1 MTTPNNSKMMTQQQ
15 LQPWHIFSAV
25 FVAFWAI
32 MSYFDSFFITLI
44 LCVGAGFAT
53 DNLNKYMKGTK
64 STGKPKKPVVDL
76 CPTKPLPPEPPAVS
90 SDEEEELEDIQIK
103 VPDSL
108 PIQQE
113 PQCEVEPTPSPQL
126 MESVVPPTEL
136 LSEHQIP
143 EDIMEIEEEET
154 AKCDENEATLESE
167 TKEEMEDF
175 VEVKKIASITPHNS
189 FAEEPEADNDLMSAP
204 LQEQETM
211 NNEAVFEEAEEVKEQ
226 EMFNLERKLAEEEA
240 KLAAEE
246 ISHKEEN
253 NLLIEETHDASDQGE
268 SKSEADVTSQL
279 IDQIEQ
285 PPQMIIEDSLLL
297 SQEEKVDLLEDNLM
311 NSEVKDVAE
320 SVPSHEIENKSVEVL
335 SNIEVKQEQ
344 EPLISAAENDNV
356 QDAKH
361 VEVIEEEITELKIS
375 AKNEEPVDF
384 LGSSVAVAGNDDQSD
399 LLGTTIPPPPTS
411 NTEDSLLDQIEVKGD
426 LLSGMDDSLLVQR
439 SEEDDIPVM
448 MTETNKMEEVAE
460 EVDLL
465 NIQSEQ
471 LDPTLVQHV
480 AKTSLEEHEQE
491 LANLLNEAQQEEEVE
506 PELEAVE
513 KVVKDEGDLW
523 ALDEPK
529 LGGESLVHL
538 GDSDELANKD
548 DISHCAVFGDDI
560 DPDLDLDE
568 DEKAPRSLKSSTS
581 SSSAGPDVADQD
593 DQQDHVMPKKQAS
606 TDSSSSSSEEANPK
620 DANLLGNPKTN
631 A

>member
-1 MTTPNNSKMMTQQQ
+1 MMNQQQ
-15 LQPWHIFSAV
+15 LQPWHIFSGV
-25 FVAFWAI
+25 FVAFWAV

-53 DNLNKYMKGTK
+53 DNLNKFMKGTK
-64 STGKPKKPVVDL
+64 STGKKKPVVDL

-90 SDEEEELEDIQIK
+90 SDEEELEDQVEIK

-113 PQCEVEPTPSPQL
+113 SQCEVEPTPSPQL

-143 EDIMEIEEEET
+143 EDIMEIEEEIELKKCEEIEEP
-154 AKCDENEATLESE
+154 AKCDEGP
-167 TKEEMEDF
+167 KEEIMEDF
-175 VEVKKIASITPHNS
+175 IEVKKVEKASITPHNS
-189 FAEEPEADNDLMSAP
+189 FAEEDNDLMSAP
-204 LQEQETM
+204 PPQEQETM
-211 NNEAVFEEAEEVKEQ
+211 NNEAVFEEVEEVKEQ
-226 EMFNLERKLAEEEA
+226 EMFAEVEA
-240 KLAAEE
+240 KLATEVIE
-246 ISHKEEN
+246 S
-253 NLLIEETHDASDQGE
+253 NLLIEESHDANVDDHQDNQE
-268 SKSEADVTSQL
+268 NVTSQL
-279 IDQIEQ
+279 IEQIEQ
-285 PPQMIIEDSLLL
+285 PQDLL

-311 NSEVKDVAE
+311 NSEVKE
-320 SVPSHEIENKSVEVL
+320 SVPSHEIENESENEVL
-335 SNIEVKQEQ
+335 SNNEVKQEQ
-344 EPLISAAENDNV
+344 AEPLISAENDNV
-356 QDAKH
+356 Q
-361 VEVIEEEITELKIS
+361 EVIEEEITELKIS
-375 AKNEEPVDF
+375 AKNEEPEVDF
-384 LGSSVAVAGNDDQSD
+384 QHQDDYQSD
-399 LLGTTIPPPPTS
+399 LLGTTIPPPTSTS

-426 LLSGMDDSLLVQR
+426 LLSGMDDSLLVKR

-448 MTETNKMEEVAE
+448 KMEEPE
-460 EVDLL
+460 IDLL
-465 NIQSEQ
+465 NIQSEN

-491 LANLLNEAQQEEEVE
+491 LANLLNEAQQEDEVE

-548 DISHCAVFGDDI
+548 DISHCAVFGDDL

-568 DEKAPRSLKSSTS
+568 DEKGPRSLKSSTS

-593 DQQDHVMPKKQAS
+593 DQDMAKKPS
-606 TDSSSSSSEEANPK
+606 ITDSSSSSSEEANPK
-620 DANLLGNPKTN
+620 DANLLGNPTTN

>member
-1 MTTPNNSKMMTQQQ
+1 MMNQQQ
-15 LQPWHIFSAV
+15 LQPWHIFSGV
-25 FVAFWAI
+25 FVAFWAV

-53 DNLNKYMKGTK
+53 DNLNKFMKGTK
-64 STGKPKKPVVDL
+64 STGKKKPVVDL

-90 SDEEEELEDIQIK
+90 SDEEELEDQVEIK

-108 PIQQE
+108 PIQEVQ

-143 EDIMEIEEEET
+143 EDIMEIEEEIELKKCEEIEEP
-154 AKCDENEATLESE
+154 AKCDEGP
-167 TKEEMEDF
+167 KEEIMEDF
-175 VEVKKIASITPHNS
+175 IEVKKVEKASITPHNS
-189 FAEEPEADNDLMSAP
+189 FAEEDNDLMSAP
-204 LQEQETM
+204 PPQEQETM
-211 NNEAVFEEAEEVKEQ
+211 NNEAVFEEVEEVKEQ
-226 EMFNLERKLAEEEA
+226 EMFAEVEA
-240 KLAAEE
+240 KLATEVIE
-246 ISHKEEN
+246 S
-253 NLLIEETHDASDQGE
+253 NLLIEESHDANVDDHQDDQE
-268 SKSEADVTSQL
+268 NVTSQL
-279 IDQIEQ
+279 IEQIEQ
-285 PPQMIIEDSLLL
+285 PQDLL

-311 NSEVKDVAE
+311 NSEVKDNVLAE
-320 SVPSHEIENKSVEVL
+320 SVPSHEIENE
-335 SNIEVKQEQ
+335 SNNEVKQEQ
-344 EPLISAAENDNV
+344 AEPLISAENDNV
-356 QDAKH
+356 Q
-361 VEVIEEEITELKIS
+361 EVIEEEITELKIS
-375 AKNEEPVDF
+375 AKNEEPSVDF
-384 LGSSVAVAGNDDQSD
+384 QHQDDYQSD
-399 LLGTTIPPPPTS
+399 LLGTTIPPPTSTS

-426 LLSGMDDSLLVQR
+426 LLSGMDDSLLVKR

-448 MTETNKMEEVAE
+448 KMEEPE
-460 EVDLL
+460 IDLL
-465 NIQSEQ
+465 NIQSEN

-548 DISHCAVFGDDI
+548 DISHCAVFGDDL

-568 DEKAPRSLKSSTS
+568 DEKGPRSLKSSTS

-593 DQQDHVMPKKQAS
+593 DQDMAKKPS
-606 TDSSSSSSEEANPK
+606 ITDSSSSSSEEANPK
-620 DANLLGNPKTN
+620 DANLLGNPTTN

>member
-1 MTTPNNSKMMTQQQ
+1 MMNQQQ
-15 LQPWHIFSAV
+15 LQPWHIFSGV
-25 FVAFWAI
+25 FVAFWAV

-53 DNLNKYMKGTK
+53 DNLNKFMKGTK
-64 STGKPKKPVVDL
+64 STGKKKPVVDL

-90 SDEEEELEDIQIK
+90 SDEEELEDQVPEIK

-113 PQCEVEPTPSPQL
+113 STQCEVEPTPSPQL

-143 EDIMEIEEEET
+143 EDIMEIEEEIELKKCEEIEEP
-154 AKCDENEATLESE
+154 AKCDEGP
-167 TKEEMEDF
+167 KEELEDF
-175 VEVKKIASITPHNS
+175 IEVKKVEKASITPHNS
-189 FAEEPEADNDLMSAP
+189 FAEEDNDLMSAP
-204 LQEQETM
+204 PVEQETM
-211 NNEAVFEEAEEVKEQ
+211 NNEAVFEEVEEVKEQ
-226 EMFNLERKLAEEEA
+226 EMFAEVEA
-240 KLAAEE
+240 KLATEVIE
-246 ISHKEEN
+246 S
-253 NLLIEETHDASDQGE
+253 NLLIEESHDANVDDHQDDQE
-268 SKSEADVTSQL
+268 NVTSQL
-279 IDQIEQ
+279 IEQIEQ
-285 PPQMIIEDSLLL
+285 PQDLL

-311 NSEVKDVAE
+311 NSEVKDNVLAE
-320 SVPSHEIENKSVEVL
+320 SVPSHEIENE
-335 SNIEVKQEQ
+335 SNNEVKQEQ
-344 EPLISAAENDNV
+344 EPLISAENDNV
-356 QDAKH
+356 Q
-361 VEVIEEEITELKIS
+361 EVIEEEITELKIS
-375 AKNEEPVDF
+375 AKNEEPQVDF
-384 LGSSVAVAGNDDQSD
+384 NQDDYQSD
-399 LLGTTIPPPPTS
+399 LLGTTIPPPTSTS

-426 LLSGMDDSLLVQR
+426 LLSGMDDSLLVKR

-448 MTETNKMEEVAE
+448 KMEEPE
-460 EVDLL
+460 IDLL
-465 NIQSEQ
+465 NIQSEN

-491 LANLLNEAQQEEEVE
+491 LANLLNEAQQEDEVE

-548 DISHCAVFGDDI
+548 DISHCAVFGDDL

-568 DEKAPRSLKSSTS
+568 DEKGPRSLKSSTS

-593 DQQDHVMPKKQAS
+593 DQDMAKKPS
-606 TDSSSSSSEEANPK
+606 ITDSSSSSSEEANPK
-620 DANLLGNPKTN
+620 DANLLGNPTTN

>member
-1 MTTPNNSKMMTQQQ
+1 MMNQQQ
-15 LQPWHIFSAV
+15 LQPWHIFSGV
-25 FVAFWAI
+25 FVAFWAV

-53 DNLNKYMKGTK
+53 DNLNKFMKGTK
-64 STGKPKKPVVDL
+64 STGKKKPVVDL

-90 SDEEEELEDIQIK
+90 SDEEELEDQVEIK

-108 PIQQE
+108 PIQEVQ

-143 EDIMEIEEEET
+143 EDIMEIEEEIELKKCEEIEEP
-154 AKCDENEATLESE
+154 AKCDEGP
-167 TKEEMEDF
+167 KEEIMDDF
-175 VEVKKIASITPHNS
+175 IEVKKVEKASITPHNS
-189 FAEEPEADNDLMSAP
+189 FAEEDNDLMSAP
-204 LQEQETM
+204 PVEQETM
-211 NNEAVFEEAEEVKEQ
+211 NNEAVFEEVEEVKEQ
-226 EMFNLERKLAEEEA
+226 EMFAEVEA
-240 KLAAEE
+240 KLATEVIE
-246 ISHKEEN
+246 S
-253 NLLIEETHDASDQGE
+253 NLLIEESHDANVDDHQDDQE
-268 SKSEADVTSQL
+268 NVTSQL
-279 IDQIEQ
+279 IEQIEQ
-285 PPQMIIEDSLLL
+285 PQDLL

-311 NSEVKDVAE
+311 NSEVKDNVLAE
-320 SVPSHEIENKSVEVL
+320 SVPSHEIENE
-335 SNIEVKQEQ
+335 SNNEVKQEQ
-344 EPLISAAENDNV
+344 EPLISAENDNV
-356 QDAKH
+356 Q
-361 VEVIEEEITELKIS
+361 EVIEEEITELKIS
-375 AKNEEPVDF
+375 AKNEEPEVDF
-384 LGSSVAVAGNDDQSD
+384 QHQDDYQSD
-399 LLGTTIPPPPTS
+399 LLGTTIPPPTSTS

-426 LLSGMDDSLLVQR
+426 LLSGMDDSLLVKR

-448 MTETNKMEEVAE
+448 KMEEPE
-460 EVDLL
+460 IDLL
-465 NIQSEQ
+465 NIQSEN

-491 LANLLNEAQQEEEVE
+491 LANLLNEAQQEDEVE

-548 DISHCAVFGDDI
+548 DISHCAVFGDDL

-568 DEKAPRSLKSSTS
+568 DEKGPRSLKSSTS

-593 DQQDHVMPKKQAS
+593 DQDMAKKPS
-606 TDSSSSSSEEANPK
+606 ITDSSSSSSEEANPK
-620 DANLLGNPKTN
+620 DANLLGNPTTN